1 MSDVVILSSASEFF
15 VYFVFASR
23 VILSIHLFFGL
34 RVDQFIHYL
43 SSSLSCCVHV
53 TLPLSV
59 FE

>member
-34 RVDQFIHYL
+34 RVDQIYSLLVIQFVML
-43 SSSLSCCVHV
+43 CPRNSSIVCV
-53 TLPLSV
+53 
-59 FE
+59 